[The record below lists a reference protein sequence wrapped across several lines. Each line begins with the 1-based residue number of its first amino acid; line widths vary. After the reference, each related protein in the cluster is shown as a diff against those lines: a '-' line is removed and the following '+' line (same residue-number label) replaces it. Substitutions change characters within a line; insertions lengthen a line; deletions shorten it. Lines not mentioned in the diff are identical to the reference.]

1 MNNPHHIAD
10 EALNLIDATH
20 DHIGW
25 LTALMTAIRAD
36 AKHNKGRD
44 LEKLTG
50 LGQYLSSDWDHYLD
64 GQAKRLRDQLDAAE
78 VSL

>member
-36 AKHNKGRD
+36 AKHNKSRD

-64 GQAKRLRDQLDAAE
+64 RQSKRLRGQLDVMEA
-78 VSL
+78 SL